1 MNNEFVIL
9 FFLTSWCV
17 TSILSKLILLIP
29 SPIMRIGIALVVACL
44 GGIGAV
50 NASKLQMRSHEAYY
64 AALVVSIATM
74 MMGVAQSVF
83 SCCQLSP

>member
-1 MNNEFVIL
+1 M
-9 FFLTSWCV
+9 
-17 TSILSKLILLIP
+17 P
-29 SPIMRIGIALVVACL
+29 SPVMQIGAALVVACL

-74 MMGVAQSVF
+74 MMGGMGRMPDAIFDSLVGHAPCVAT
-83 SCCQLSP
+83 